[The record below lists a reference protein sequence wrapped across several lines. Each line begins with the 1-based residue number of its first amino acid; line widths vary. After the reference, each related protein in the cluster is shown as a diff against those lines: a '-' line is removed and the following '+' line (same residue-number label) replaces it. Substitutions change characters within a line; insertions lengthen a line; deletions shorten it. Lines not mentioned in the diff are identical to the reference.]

1 MRVRPVVSLRT
12 AVGCAVLCVS
22 LLLPAGCLSSLPDY
36 PYTSEPDPRKKEVQ
50 LGVGDVVAINVWGE
64 SNEGLNTEAT
74 IRPDGTITMPL
85 VGDIKAAGETT
96 TTLKE
101 QIKKQLANY
110 VKMEGTAV
118 TVALK
123 QWRSYRFT
131 IQGEVMRPSVYTSDQ
146 FITVADALA
155 LAGGPTRFAKRG
167 QIVLMRADTKSKE
180 TRRIPLDYDALASG
194 KRTDMNIFVL
204 PGDSIYVP

>member
-1 MRVRPVVSLRT
+1 MRVRLFL
-12 AVGCAVLCVS
+12 GLIC
-22 LLLPAGCLSSLPDY
+22 LLAGCLGGTPDY
-36 PYTSEPDPRKKEVQ
+36 PYSSEPDPRKNEVI
-50 LGVGDVVAINVWGE
+50 LGVGDVIAINVWGE
-64 SNEGLNTEAT
+64 SNQALNTEAT

-96 TTLKE
+96 PSLKE
-101 QIKKQLANY
+101 KIKKQLANY

-123 QWRSYRFT
+123 TWKSYRFT
-131 IQGEVMRPSVYTSDQ
+131 IQGEVMRPSVYSNDQ
-146 FITVADALA
+146 FLTVADALA
-155 LAGGPTRFAKRG
+155 LAGGPTRFAKRS
-167 QIVLMRADTKSKE
+167 QIVLMRADAKTHE

-194 KRTDMNIFVL
+194 RREDMNIFVL

>member
-1 MRVRPVVSLRT
+1 MRVRLFLGLV
-12 AVGCAVLCVS
+12 C
-22 LLLPAGCLSSLPDY
+22 LLAGCISSLPDY
-36 PYTSEPDPRKKEVQ
+36 PYNTEPDPRKTDVV
-50 LGVGDVVAINVWGE
+50 LGVGDIVAINVWGE
-64 SNEGLNTEAT
+64 ANQALNTEAA

-96 TTLKE
+96 PSLKE
-101 QIKKQLANY
+101 KIKQQLANY

-123 QWRSYRFT
+123 QWKSYRFT
-131 IQGEVMRPSVYTSDQ
+131 VQGEVMRPSVYTNDSY
-146 FITVADALA
+146 ITVADALA
-155 LAGGPTRFAKRG
+155 LAGGPTRFAKRS
-167 QIVLMRADTKSKE
+167 QIVLMRPDAKTRE

-194 KRTDMNIFVL
+194 RRSDMNIYVL